1 MVRNIDIDP
10 IRTALA
16 RALASFARDIGAR
29 LIAEGVETHA
39 EHEKL
44 RTLGIELG
52 QGYYMARPGPLPS
65 RHIEP
70 LL

>member
-1 MVRNIDIDP
+1 M
-10 IRTALA
+10 
-16 RALASFARDIGAR
+16 
-29 LIAEGVETHA
+29 LIAEGIETHA

-44 RTLGIELG
+44 RSLGIELG